1 MKKKQIETLLYSVAG
16 VGAMFL
22 IVVALNFILGA
33 FKTRLDLTQEK
44 AYTLSAGTRA
54 ILKKLEAPVEI
65 RFYCTQGEKE
75 MPSQFK
81 TYAQHVEDL
90 LAEYRQQGLGN
101 IEIKKLNPMPDS
113 DAEDSARLDGIEGQL
128 LSNGENLYLGLAI
141 SYLDEK
147 MAIPFLSP
155 EKEKLLE
162 YDITRAI
169 SRVANPQKPVIGV
182 MTPLPMFGQPMN
194 PMMMRMGQQAQE
206 AWVIISELQRDFIVK
221 QVPLETD
228 KIDDEIKV
236 LIVAHPKEI
245 KDSAQY
251 AIDQFIMRGG
261 KLIAFLD
268 GMSMVDS
275 RNQQNP
281 MMPNMGGG
289 GSTLDKLVK
298 AWGLQFDTTKVVAD
312 LNFQSRFM
320 QNNRQQVAPA
330 VLSLNPQG
338 INKEDVV
345 TSQLDSLLIPFAGV
359 FTGTPAAGLKET
371 VLLHTTPDS
380 QLVEGFMAQFSG
392 EQITKDFK
400 PSGTPQKLVIRLSG
414 KFKTAFPDGKPVEKE
429 ADKKDEKKDEKKT
442 DDSLKE
448 TKGDNAVIL
457 VGDSDI
463 LYDQFCVQV
472 QNIFGQ
478 KVVIPRN
485 GNLNLVQNMVE
496 QMAGDSNLIEVRS
509 RATLNR
515 PFTVVQKM
523 QAQAEASYRNK
534 IKELEDGLQE
544 TQKRLNEL
552 QSKKEKGQR
561 FILSPEQQQEV
572 ERFKKKEAES
582 KKELKEVRRNLR
594 QDIDALENRVK
605 WLNIAGMPMVV
616 TFFGVGRAF
625 LKGQR
630 AKAQ

>member
-90 LAEYRQQGLGN
+90 LAEYRQQGRGN
-101 IEIKKLNPMPDS
+101 IEIKKLNPTPDS

-194 PMMMRMGQQAQE
+194 PMMMRMNQQPQE
-206 AWVIISELQRDFIVK
+206 AWVIISELQRDFTVK
-221 QVPLETD
+221 QVPLEAD

-330 VLSLNPQG
+330 VLSLNAQG

-371 VLLHTTPDS
+371 VLLHTTPES

-400 PSGTPQKLVIRLSG
+400 PSGTPQKLAIRLSG
-414 KFKTAFPDGKPVEKE
+414 RFKTAFPDGKPVEKE
-429 ADKKDEKKDEKKT
+429 ADKKDEKKEEKKT

-463 LYDQFCVQV
+463 LYDQFCVQI

-572 ERFKKKEAES
+572 ERFKKKETES

-616 TFFGVGRAF
+616 TLFGVGRAF

-630 AKAQ
+630 AKAK

>member
-1 MKKKQIETLLYSVAG
+1 MKKKQIETLVYSVAG

-22 IVVALNFILGA
+22 IVVALNFILGTVKMRGD
-33 FKTRLDLTQEK
+33 FTQEK

-54 ILKKLEAPVEI
+54 ILKKLESPVEI

-75 MPSQFK
+75 MPPQFK

-90 LAEYRQQGLGN
+90 LAEYRQQGRGN
-101 IEIKKLNPMPDS
+101 VEIKKLNPTPDS
-113 DAEDSARLDGIEGQL
+113 DAEDSARLDGIEGQM

-194 PMMMRMGQQAQE
+194 PMMMRMGQQPQE
-206 AWVIISELQRDFIVK
+206 AWVIISELQKDFTVK
-221 QVPLETD
+221 QVPLEAD

-236 LIVAHPKEI
+236 LIVAHPKDI

-289 GSTLDKLVK
+289 GSTLDKLLK
-298 AWGLQFDTTKVVAD
+298 AWGIQFDTTKVVAD
-312 LNFQSRFM
+312 LNFQSRFV

-380 QLVEGFMAQFSG
+380 QLVEGFAAQFSG

-400 PSGTPQKLVIRLSG
+400 PSGTPQKLAIRLSG

-429 ADKKDEKKDEKKT
+429 ADKKDETKDEKKT

-478 KVVIPRN
+478 KVIIPRN

-496 QMAGDSNLIEVRS
+496 QMAGDNNLIEVRS

-523 QAQAEASYRNK
+523 QKQAEDSYRNK

-572 ERFKKKEAES
+572 ERFKKQEAGS

-616 TFFGVGRAF
+616 TLFGVGRAF

>member
-1 MKKKQIETLLYSVAG
+1 

-22 IVVALNFILGA
+22 IVVALNFMLGA

-90 LAEYRQQGLGN
+90 LAEYRQQGRGN
-101 IEIKKLNPMPDS
+101 VEIKKLNPTPDS

-147 MAIPFLSP
+147 MAIPFLSA

-194 PMMMRMGQQAQE
+194 PMMMRMGQQPQE
-206 AWVIISELQRDFIVK
+206 AWVIISELQRDFTVK

-236 LIVAHPKEI
+236 LIVAHPKDI

-330 VLSLNPQG
+330 VLSLNSQG

-400 PSGTPQKLVIRLSG
+400 PSGTPQKLAIRLSG
-414 KFKTAFPDGKPVEKE
+414 RFKTAFPDGKPVEKE
-429 ADKKDEKKDEKKT
+429 ADKKDEKKEEKKT

-616 TFFGVGRAF
+616 TLFGVGRAF

-630 AKAQ
+630 AKAK

>member
-1 MKKKQIETLLYSVAG
+1 
-16 VGAMFL
+16 
-22 IVVALNFILGA
+22 
-33 FKTRLDLTQEK
+33 
-44 AYTLSAGTRA
+44 
-54 ILKKLEAPVEI
+54 
-65 RFYCTQGEKE
+65 
-75 MPSQFK
+75 
-81 TYAQHVEDL
+81 
-90 LAEYRQQGLGN
+90 
-101 IEIKKLNPMPDS
+101 
-113 DAEDSARLDGIEGQL
+113 
-128 LSNGENLYLGLAI
+128 
-141 SYLDEK
+141 
-147 MAIPFLSP
+147 
-155 EKEKLLE
+155 
-162 YDITRAI
+162 
-169 SRVANPQKPVIGV
+169 
-182 MTPLPMFGQPMN
+182 MT
-194 PMMMRMGQQAQE
+194 
-206 AWVIISELQRDFIVK
+206 
-221 QVPLETD
+221 
-228 KIDDEIKV
+228 
-236 LIVAHPKEI
+236 
-245 KDSAQY
+245 
-251 AIDQFIMRGG
+251 
-261 KLIAFLD
+261 
-268 GMSMVDS
+268 
-275 RNQQNP
+275 
-281 MMPNMGGG
+281 NMGGG

-380 QLVEGFMAQFSG
+380 QLVEGFTAQFSG

-400 PSGTPQKLVIRLSG
+400 PSGAPQKLAIRLSG

-472 QNIFGQ
+472 QNVFGQ
-478 KVVIPRN
+478 KLVIPRN

-496 QMAGDSNLIEVRS
+496 QMAGDNNLIEVRS

>member
-22 IVVALNFILGA
+22 IVVALNFILGTVKLRGD
-33 FKTRLDLTQEK
+33 FTQEK
-44 AYTLSAGTRA
+44 AYTLSAGTKA
-54 ILKKLEAPVEI
+54 ILKKLDGPVEI

-75 MPSQFK
+75 MPPQFK

-90 LAEYRQQGLGN
+90 LSEYQVQGRAN
-101 IEIKKLNPMPDS
+101 IEIKKLNPTPDS

-128 LSNGENLYLGLAI
+128 LSNGESLYLGLAI

-147 MAIPFLSP
+147 MAVPFLAP

-162 YDITRAI
+162 YEITRAI

-194 PMMMRMGQQAQE
+194 PMMMRMGQQPQE
-206 AWVIISELQRDFIVK
+206 AWVIISELQKDFTVK
-221 QVPLETD
+221 PVPLETD
-228 KIDDEIKV
+228 KIDDDIKV
-236 LIVAHPKEI
+236 LMVAHPKEI

-261 KLIAFLD
+261 RLIAFLD

-289 GSTLDKLVK
+289 GSTLDKLLK
-298 AWGLQFDTTKVVAD
+298 AWGIQFDTTKVVAD
-312 LNFQSRFM
+312 LNFQSRFV

-359 FTGTPAAGLKET
+359 FTGTPATGLKET

-380 QLVEGFMAQFSG
+380 QLVEGFAAQFSG

-400 PSGTPQKLVIRLSG
+400 PSGTPQKLAIRLSG
-414 KFKTAFPDGKPVEKE
+414 KFKTAFPDGKPAEKE

-442 DDSLKE
+442 EDSLKE

-472 QNIFGQ
+472 QNFFGQ

-523 QAQAEASYRNK
+523 QAQAEASYRSK

-572 ERFKKKEAES
+572 ERFKKKEAGS
-582 KKELKEVRRNLR
+582 KKELKEVKRNLR
-594 QDIDALENRVK
+594 QDINALENRVK
-605 WLNIAGMPMVV
+605 VLNIFGMPVGVV
-616 TFFGVGRAF
+616 LFGLGRAWF
-625 LKGQR
+625 KGNR